1 MYNFKNRNK
10 GVKIKLGLLC
20 AFFAVLLCCLAIS
33 LGGLFG
39 VQKNGAYASADN
51 AKTGHITAPNAK
63 VEAASARSAEA
74 LATAWNAAV
83 QESIDN
89 DTQVTFTLTED
100 WTAQPDATHTTSFGT
115 GVGFNNGRIM
125 VPVGANV
132 ILDLNAHT
140 INRGLTEE
148 TAVADGNVVYVN
160 GGKFELDETSGEV
173 PCGGITG
180 GADIGDGVGGGVY
193 VNNGGTF
200 TLTNGEILSN
210 YALDLGGGV
219 YVNSGTFIM
228 NGGLLYN
235 NKSVYGG
242 GLCLDWA
249 GSFIMN
255 GGEIGS
261 NSAKGQGGGVYV
273 CAFESTVEFIMN
285 GGWICNNTSQDSG
298 GGVHFQGE
306 EGDTAKNIFT
316 MNGGEISGN
325 SAQKGGGGVS
335 LRHSTFIMSEG

>member
-63 VEAASARSAEA
+63 VAPASARSAEA

-298 GGVHFQGE
+298 G
-306 EGDTAKNIFT
+306 
-316 MNGGEISGN
+316 
-325 SAQKGGGGVS
+325 
-335 LRHSTFIMSEG
+335 